1 MRILLTGAT
10 GLVGQGVLKVCLEDP
25 RVTGIT
31 ALGRHASGSTHDKVE
46 DLVVADFGDLSAV
59 EDRLHPFD
67 ACLYCAGAIPLGMA
81 EAEYRRVTLE
91 LTLNVAQTL
100 ARSNPALTFVY
111 VSGAHSNPDSAIM
124 PLRVKGETERAL
136 AALPLRTIMLRTG
149 GIQPS
154 QGERSP
160 HPAMAA
166 FYSVAAPVMGVGVR
180 WMPGVLTSTDRVG
193 KAMLQLL
200 RQPDPPAI
208 VENDA
213 INALAEAYDASTPG
227 QGQG

>member
-10 GLVGQGVLKVCLEDP
+10 GLLGQGVLKVCLDDP
-25 RVTGIT
+25 QVAKVT
-31 ALGRHASGSTHDKVE
+31 ALGRRSSGVDHHKFDELT
-46 DLVVADFGDLSAV
+46 VADFADLSTV

-81 EAEYRRVTLE
+81 EADYRRVTLE

-100 ARSNPALTFVY
+100 ARLNPALAFAY
-111 VSGAHSNPDSAIM
+111 VSGAHSNPDSALM

-136 AALPLRTIMLRTG
+136 AALPIRTILLRTG

-166 FYSVAAPVMGVGVR
+166 FYGIAAPLMGLGVR
-180 WMPGVLTSTDRVG
+180 WMPGLLTSTDRVG

-213 INALAEAYDASTPG
+213 INALADAYDAAASG
-227 QGQG
+227 R